1 MWVTE
6 ACVYQADRIMH
17 QTPSEDSDCGYRRPR
32 HRRNHLQRNRPGNGA
47 YLVYEG
53 HNNYFA
59 ALLYY
64 FDLSLLSYIT
74 QMGWTEM
81 EWTRTQSSPVPLW
94 GTIGGRYHSHTGMSY
109 AAMPVLLPCPVRRT
123 WSPWCPT
130 EGRYTH
136 QGQRC
141 RNTPFLR
148 SLICPRATAQLL
160 PQEEHWEGHIRTQV
174 EGLVL
179 LESQHPER
187 NIMKNMC
194 LWWHFCK
201 NVIMLLLVHFASVS
215 KWNFQ

>member
-1 MWVTE
+1 MCRREGSDVLWSTQDPERRPAGSVGHVPRFLRQLLEQPGNHIQPSRCKPLKHSIHWMIASLYSCFCTCSVIMWVTE

-17 QTPSEDSDCGYRRPR
+17 QTPSEDSDCGFRRPR

-94 GTIGGRYHSHTGMSY
+94 GTIGGRYRSRTGTSY
-109 AAMPVLLPCPVRRT
+109 AAMPVLLPCTVRRT

-136 QGQRC
+136 
-141 RNTPFLR
+141 
-148 SLICPRATAQLL
+148 
-160 PQEEHWEGHIRTQV
+160 
-174 EGLVL
+174 
-179 LESQHPER
+179 
-187 NIMKNMC
+187 
-194 LWWHFCK
+194 
-201 NVIMLLLVHFASVS
+201 
-215 KWNFQ
+215 